1 MDVLP
6 QASLFLGVIPALII
20 LYIGLKGY
28 DGYYKDKYVFLSFV
42 AGIIFGFVAAFMQSL
57 TLPLA
62 VIYIVL
68 LSFFDQ
74 LFKTIILNIPHL
86 HGNIGTPIYG
96 MTLGLGFGSSFTPFM
111 IIATSAIITNN
122 SYVLMLTGVGSLGL
136 ILFHGATGAYIGLG
150 VFYGRLF
157 KHLIIAILLQLPF
170 NFLISMMVFYSRPE
184 LIRLQIVFVILLII
198 YGSLIYYYVIK
209 KVMPLISEKG
219 EKRKRSKKTRN

>member
-6 QASLFLGVIPALII
+6 QASLFLGVIPALMI

-42 AGIIFGFVAAFMQSL
+42 AGIIFGFIAAFVQSL

-62 VIYIVL
+62 IIYIVL

-74 LFKTIILNIPHL
+74 LFKTIILNMPRL

-111 IIATSAIITNN
+111 IIATSAILTSN
-122 SYVLMLTGVGSLGL
+122 SYVLILTAVGSLGV

-150 VFYGRLF
+150 IFYGRLF

-170 NFLISMMVFYSRPE
+170 NFLIGMMVTYSNPE
-184 LIRLQIVFVILLII
+184 LIRLQIIFVIGMIL
-198 YGSLIYYYVIK
+198 YGCIVYYYITKKLLPVI
-209 KVMPLISEKG
+209 LEKG
-219 EKRKRSKKTRN
+219 ERRKRSKR